1 MIRLRAGRAPAVL
14 TQAGAAGARERA
26 AAIAFF
32 QDDLNRERA
41 FNFRVYKH
49 SEVVTALTVRFNGKC
64 AYCESR
70 WRAVAPVD
78 VEHYRPKGGVVIN
91 GELTKPGYY
100 WLAGDWWN
108 LLPSCIDCNRARTQE
123 FPNMEPHLSGKA
135 NQFPIANEQH
145 RAHEP
150 DGERAEQRLLLH
162 PYLDRPDKHLEFID
176 EGLVRPAL
184 NRSGRP
190 SPKGAASID
199 VYGLNRQ
206 GLVEE
211 RTGYLLRIRGLMR
224 LIDQQT
230 LVLQATG
237 DAQAREVLAGL
248 IAELER
254 YGGDDQP
261 YAGMVRQFIG
271 RFKTTLVA

>member
-1 MIRLRAGRAPAVL
+1 MIRLQAGRAPAVL
-14 TQAGAAGARERA
+14 MQADAAGAREKA

-32 QDDLNRERA
+32 QDPLNRERA
-41 FNFRVYKH
+41 FDFRVYKDR
-49 SEVVTALTVRFNGKC
+49 EVVTVLTVRFNGKC

-91 GELTKPGYY
+91 GKLTKPGYY
-100 WLAGDWWN
+100 WLAGDWRN

-123 FPNMEPHLSGKA
+123 FPAMDPHLSGKA
-135 NQFPIANEQH
+135 NQFPIAKEEQ

-150 DGERAEQRLLLH
+150 GGERAEQRLLLH
-162 PYLDRPDKHLEFID
+162 PYLDVPDKHLEFID

-190 SPKGAASID
+190 SPKGVESIK

-211 RTGYLLRIRGLMR
+211 RNGYLLRIRGLMR
-224 LIDQQT
+224 LIDKQT
-230 LVLQATG
+230 LVLQTTA
-237 DAQAREVLAGL
+237 DVQAREVLAGL
-248 IAELER
+248 IAELEG
-254 YGGDDQP
+254 YGGDNQP

-271 RFKTTLVA
+271 RFKTTLVT

>member
-14 TQAGAAGARERA
+14 TRAGAAGAREKA

-32 QDDLNRERA
+32 KDARNRERA
-41 FNFRVYKH
+41 FEFRAYKH
-49 SEVVTALTVRFNGKC
+49 REVVATLTVRFNGKC

-70 WRAVAPVD
+70 WRATAPVD

-100 WLAGDWWN
+100 WLAGDWRN

-123 FPNMEPHLSGKA
+123 FPDMEPHLSGKA
-135 NQFPIANEQH
+135 NQFPIAKEEQ

-162 PYLDRPDKHLEFID
+162 PYFDVPDKHLEFID
-176 EGLVRPAL
+176 EGLVRPTL

-190 SPKGAASID
+190 SLKGVESIR

-211 RTGYLLRIRGLMR
+211 RNGYLLRIRGLMR
-224 LIDQQT
+224 LIDLQT
-230 LVLQATG
+230 LVLQTTG
-237 DAQAREVLAGL
+237 DVRAREVLAGL
-248 IAELER
+248 IAELEG

-261 YAGMVRQFIG
+261 YAAMVRQFIG
-271 RFKTTLVA
+271 HFKSTLVT